1 MNNFLQKVKYI
12 LLKIDKHIL
21 VVACFGVWML
31 FFDQNNL
38 FKREEYNSKID
49 ELNEQISFYK
59 NDIEKSIRETNELKS
74 NVENLEK
81 FAREKYLMKKND
93 EVIFLVSED

>member
-1 MNNFLQKVKYI
+1 MKLFLLKAKDI

-21 VVACFGVWML
+21 VLVCFGVWML
-31 FFDQNNL
+31 FFDQNNF
-38 FKREEYNSKID
+38 FKREELNTKID

-81 FAREKYLMKKND
+81 FAREKYLMKKSD
-93 EVIFLVSED
+93 EVIFLVSD